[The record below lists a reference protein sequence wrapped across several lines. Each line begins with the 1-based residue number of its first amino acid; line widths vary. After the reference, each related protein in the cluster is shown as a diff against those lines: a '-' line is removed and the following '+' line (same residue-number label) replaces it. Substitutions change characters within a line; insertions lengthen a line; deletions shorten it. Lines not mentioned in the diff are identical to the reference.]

1 MKTKDIQMI
10 LIVAVVAVGL
20 GVLCIY
26 YLIFSD
32 GGLSIPEVSEKQEE
46 EREEEITPPL
56 ATSNVGDIVNA
67 LTKELLDEK
76 MLLLEEEEDINLI
89 ISDDEEIKGFDQSI
103 NENEL

>member
-1 MKTKDIQMI
+1 MKKKDIQMLI
-10 LIVAVVAVGL
+10 IVAVIAVAL

-32 GGLSIPEVSEKQEE
+32 GGLSIPEVSEEEEQEE
-46 EREEEITPPL
+46 EYIVAPQ

-76 MLLLEEEEDINLI
+76 MLLLEEEEDIALI

-103 NENEL
+103 NEDEL

>member
-1 MKTKDIQMI
+1 MKNRDIQML
-10 LIVAVVAVGL
+10 LIVAIVAVGL
-20 GVLCIY
+20 GALCIY

-32 GGLSIPEVSEKQEE
+32 GGLSIPQVSEKEEE

-67 LTKELLDEK
+67 LMKELLDEK
-76 MLLLEEEEDINLI
+76 MVLLEEEEDINLI

>member
-1 MKTKDIQMI
+1 MTKKDIQMI

-20 GVLCIY
+20 GVLCLY

-32 GGLSIPEVSEKQEE
+32 GGLSIPQVSEEVEE
-46 EREEEITPPL
+46 EMEEEITPAL

-67 LTKELLDEK
+67 LMKELLDEK

-89 ISDDEEIKGFDQSI
+89 ISDDEEIKEFDQSI
-103 NENEL
+103 NEDEL

>member
-1 MKTKDIQMI
+1 MTKKDIQMI
-10 LIVAVVAVGL
+10 LIAAVIAVAL
-20 GVLCIY
+20 GALCIY

-46 EREEEITPPL
+46 KREEEITPAL

-67 LTKELLDEK
+67 LMKELLDEK

-89 ISDDEEIKGFDQSI
+89 ISDDEEIKEFDQSI
-103 NENEL
+103 NEDEL

>member
-1 MKTKDIQMI
+1 MTKKDIQMI
-10 LIVAVVAVGL
+10 LIVAVIAVAL

-26 YLIFSD
+26 YLVFSD

-67 LTKELLDEK
+67 LMKELLDEK

-89 ISDDEEIKGFDQSI
+89 ISDDEEIKEFDQSV
-103 NENEL
+103 NEDEL